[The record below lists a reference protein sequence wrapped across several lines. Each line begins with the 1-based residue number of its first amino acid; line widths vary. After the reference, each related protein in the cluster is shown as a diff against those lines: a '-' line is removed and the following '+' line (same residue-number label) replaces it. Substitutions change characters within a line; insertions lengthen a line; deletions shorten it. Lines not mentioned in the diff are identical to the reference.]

1 MAIGNYPYGSIDVE
15 PSPTPAFDLSLGDI
29 FIMTLKTSI
38 LSMEMKGEQVGAH
51 YTFIFHQDGS
61 GQHFVVWPD
70 NFKGCVAVPIT
81 SVANTATV
89 QQVVYDGTNY
99 YAVAIG
105 QTGL

>member
-15 PSPTPAFDLSLGDI
+15 SSPTPAFDLSLGDV
-29 FIMTLKTSI
+29 FIMTLKDNVT
-38 LSMEMKGEQVGAH
+38 SMEMKGAQVGAH
-51 YTFIFHQDGS
+51 YTFIFYQNGS
-61 GQHFVVWPD
+61 GLHSVTWPN

-81 SVANTATV
+81 STANTATV
-89 QQVVYDGTNY
+89 QQVIYDGTNY